1 MTRTAPD
8 AKEHSADKGAA
19 LRDLTVELVDVDSL
33 TPYGRNAR
41 RHTRKQIRKIADSI
55 EEFGWTNPV
64 LVDGQGGIIAGHGRV
79 EAARLLG
86 LSKVPTI
93 RLEHLTE
100 AHKRAYII
108 ADNRLAE
115 LAGWNEEILALEL
128 QGLTEVEIDFDA
140 TITGFEVAEID
151 LLIES
156 LKPAGD
162 DDPGADALPEEDL
175 SAPPVSEVEDL
186 WILDP
191 HRLLCGDATVA
202 ASFDRL
208 MGTDKAQM
216 VFVDPPY
223 NLPINGHVCG
233 SGAIK
238 HEDFVM
244 ASGEM
249 SEAEF
254 TAFLEASLTHL
265 AEHSVDGSI
274 HFVFMDWRHMGE
286 LLTAGM
292 AVYAEHKNL
301 YIWCK
306 DNAGMGSFYRSQHE
320 LVFVFKKG
328 TAPHLNNFGLGEHGR
343 YRTNVWRYPGVNSP
357 RAGRL
362 DDLRMHPTVKP
373 VALVADAIRDCS
385 TRGGIVLD
393 SFDGS
398 GTTLIAAEKT
408 ARRAY
413 TMELDPRYVD
423 TAVRRW
429 ESYTGGAAVHE
440 TTGLTFAEV
449 AAAREHSSE
458 SDGQNNPPG
467 KAGRSGQSGR

>member
-8 AKEHSADKGAA
+8 AKEHGAERGA
-19 LRDLTVELVDVDSL
+19 VLRDLTVEHVDVDSL
-33 TPYGRNAR
+33 TPYRHNAR
-41 RHTRKQIRKIADSI
+41 RHTRKQIRQIADSI

-86 LSKVPTI
+86 LSNVPTI

-100 AHKRAYII
+100 ALKRAYII

-115 LAGWNEEILALEL
+115 LAGWNEDILALEL
-128 QGLTEVEIDFDA
+128 QGLTELEIDFDV

-156 LKPAGD
+156 LEPAGD
-162 DDPGADALPEEDL
+162 DDPGADALPEECPG
-175 SAPPVSEVEDL
+175 APPVSEVEDL
-186 WILDP
+186 WILGP

-208 MGTDKAQM
+208 MGSDKAQI

-223 NLPINGHVCG
+223 NLPIDGHVCG

-238 HEDFVM
+238 HDDFVM

-254 TAFLEASLTHL
+254 TAFLETSLAHL

-274 HFVFMDWRHMGE
+274 HFVFMDWRHIGE
-286 LLTAGM
+286 LLTAGKLI
-292 AVYAEHKNL
+292 YAEHKNL
-301 YIWCK
+301 CIWCK

-343 YRTNVWRYPGVNSP
+343 YRTNVWRYPGVNSL

-373 VALVADAIRDCS
+373 FALVADAIRDCS

-393 SFDGS
+393 SFVGS

-408 ARRAY
+408 GRRAY
-413 TMELDPRYVD
+413 AMELDPRYVD

-440 TTGLTFAEV
+440 ASGLTFAEV
-449 AAAREHSSE
+449 AAARERSSE
-458 SDGQNNPPG
+458 SDGQNNQPG
-467 KAGRSGQSGR
+467 KAGCSRQSGR